1 MNEYAIVIEDAG
13 ENFSAYVPDLP
24 GCVSTGT
31 SVDEVTA
38 HIQEA
43 IALHI
48 GSLREHGEEVPPPTS
63 RASTVRVA

>member
-1 MNEYAIVIEDAG
+1 MNEYAIVVEDAG
-13 ENFSAYVPDLP
+13 QNFSAYVPDLP

-31 SVDEVTA
+31 SVDEVIA

-43 IALHI
+43 IAVHI
-48 GSLREHGEEVPPPTS
+48 ESLREHGEEVPPPTS

>member
-13 ENFSAYVPDLP
+13 QNFSAYVSDLP

-31 SVDEVTA
+31 SVDEVTE

-48 GSLREHGEEVPPPTS
+48 ESLREHGEEVPPSTS
-63 RASTVRVA
+63 RASTVQVA

>member
-31 SVDEVTA
+31 SVDEVTE

-48 GSLREHGEEVPPPTS
+48 ESLREHGEEVPPPTS

>member
-31 SVDEVTA
+31 SVDEVTE

-43 IALHI
+43 IAFHI
-48 GSLREHGEEVPPPTS
+48 ESLREHGEEVPPPTS
-63 RASTVRVA
+63 RASSVQVA